1 MSNKKKVNGSKVR
14 ETALCIYDM
23 FALGPLI
30 PYMLQ
35 YTLLFICGDV
45 DVSHELAGFVCVCM
59 REGGR
64 EGEKKKGKISHP
76 HNIELSKLK
85 CTYGLKRKQG

>member
-1 MSNKKKVNGSKVR
+1 
-14 ETALCIYDM
+14 M

-45 DVSHELAGFVCVCM
+45 DVSHELAGFVCISM
-59 REGGR
+59 EGGR
-64 EGEKKKGKISHP
+64 EKEGGNLTPTQYKTECVS
-76 HNIELSKLK
+76 
-85 CTYGLKRKQG
+85 